1 MQERLDVVE
10 IGNDFQLNAAIESL
24 KFYWNLARHK
34 NQKLAYE
41 VWAERGAVVPPKDE
55 TLITRTPR
63 GSEFKPE
70 QLPPPT
76 LEVPANGVALVAGE
90 TSWEN

>member
-10 IGNDFQLNAAIESL
+10 IDSEFQLEAAISSL
-24 KFYWNLARHK
+24 RFYWNLARHK

-41 VWAERGAVVPPKDE
+41 VWAERGEVVPPKDQ
-55 TLITRTPR
+55 TLTTNTPR

-70 QLPPPT
+70 EFPLPKLVP
-76 LEVPANGVALVAGE
+76 PANGTVLVAGE
-90 TSWEN
+90 TSWNN